1 MRSQPTVPQTNAPTL
16 PQGRAPRRRALARPL
31 LLAATAGL
39 AMTVSPVLA
48 MQDQDADLPVTGITL
63 YRSGVG
69 YFERQG
75 LVDGDATVRLRFDAE
90 QVNDIL
96 KSMIVLDRSGGRVGG
111 VSYASNEPLERR
123 LGSFAIDLSSSPRLK
138 EILDQIR
145 GARVR
150 LGVPDGDVTGTILG
164 TEERRQAVQGG
175 QSVPADYVNVLTGTG
190 LRSLPIEQVRTFEI
204 LDEDLKAELERALA
218 ALASNR
224 ADRIRSVN
232 VDFQGRGARDVFIGY
247 VHESPVWKT
256 SYRLILPDASEGGLP
271 TLQGWA
277 IVENTTDDDWRDVRL
292 SLVSGSP
299 VGFRM
304 DLYEPLF
311 VERPMLPVPAAAM
324 LRPKSHAAGVSQFA
338 DESAGV
344 RRRMLASAR
353 SGGAEEPSGL
363 RLYHLRDNLTAEDMA
378 AYAPGARATGG
389 EVGEVFR
396 FTLDEPITIERQQ
409 SAMVPILTS
418 AIEGRRVSIYSG
430 QERPSHPMRGV
441 ELTNSAGLDLMPGP
455 ISVFDGPAYAGDAI
469 IDHTP
474 RGSDRLLSYAGDLAV
489 RASVEDR
496 GQSRVD
502 RIRIVDGV
510 LIRSTVTRSTTTY
523 TFNNTDDARPRT
535 IIIEHPVHSG
545 WSQVEGAEPIERVG
559 SNLNRY
565 ELRVDAGASERFRV
579 TFERSESQQFA
590 IADTDPSTLIAQFQ
604 RDQMPADVLQMLQ
617 EAARLRA
624 AVVDAEQAVN
634 QLAQERRSI
643 EGDQAR
649 LRENLRVVDRQSE
662 LHARYLT
669 RLNEQET
676 RLDALGEEQRE
687 AQRTAEERRAA
698 YTAFIRNLRVG

>member
-1 MRSQPTVPQTNAPTL
+1 MMRSQQTESNSNAMT
-16 PQGRAPRRRALARPL
+16 PRRPRASRRRGVTHPL
-31 LLAATAGL
+31 LLVVSAGL
-39 AMTVSPVLA
+39 AIVVSPAAAL
-48 MQDQDADLPVTGITL
+48 QDRDASLPVTGITL

-75 LVDGDATVRLRFDAE
+75 TIDGDATVRLRFDAE

-123 LGSFAIDLSSSPRLK
+123 LGSFAIDLSNSPRLK

-150 LGVPDGDVTGTILG
+150 LGVPDGDLTGTILG

-175 QSVPADYVNVLTGTG
+175 QSVLADYVNVLTGTG
-190 LRSLPIEQVRTFEI
+190 LRSLPLEQVRTFEI
-204 LDEDLKAELERALA
+204 LDEALKAELDRALA

-224 ADRIRSVN
+224 ADRIRSVD

-256 SYRLILPDASEGGLP
+256 SYRLILPDASEGGQP

-304 DLYEPLF
+304 DLYEPLY
-311 VERPMLPVPAAAM
+311 VERPLLPVPAAAM
-324 LRPKSHAAGVSQFA
+324 LRPKSYAAGVSRFA
-338 DESAGV
+338 TDESSGDMRQMRE
-344 RRRMLASAR
+344 RRLMDAAPGAAASMPRR
-353 SGGAEEPSGL
+353 SVSA
-363 RLYHLRDNLTAEDMA
+363 DDMA
-378 AYAPGARATGG
+378 AYAPGTQATGG
-389 EVGEVFR
+389 EVGEVFL

-430 QERPSHPMRGV
+430 QERTPHPMRGV

-455 ISVFDGPAYAGDAI
+455 ISVFDGPAYSGDAI

-496 GQSRVD
+496 GENRVE
-502 RIRIVDGV
+502 RISIVDGV

-523 TFNNTDDARPRT
+523 TFRNTDEQRPRT
-535 IIIEHPVHSG
+535 MIVEHPVHNG
-545 WSQVEGAEPIERVG
+545 WSQVEGPDPTERV
-559 SNLNRY
+559 NAALNRY
-565 ELRVDAGASERFRV
+565 ELTIEPGAEQRLRV
-579 TFERSESQQFA
+579 TFERSEAQRFT
-590 IADTDPSTLIAQFQ
+590 ILDTNPANLIARFQ
-604 RDQMPADVLQMLQ
+604 QDRMPQEVLEKLQ

-624 AVVDAEQAVN
+624 AVADAETQVHR
-634 QLAQERRSI
+634 LAQERSSI
-643 EGDQAR
+643 EGDQSR

-669 RLNEQET
+669 RLSEQEN
-676 RLDALGEEQRE
+676 RLETLHEEQRE
-687 AQRTAEERRAA
+687 AERLVQERQEAYRA
-698 YTAFIRNLRVG
+698 FLRNLRAG

>member
-1 MRSQPTVPQTNAPTL
+1 MRSQPTVPQTNAPTP
-16 PQGRAPRRRALARPL
+16 PQGRALRRRAFARPL

-48 MQDQDADLPVTGITL
+48 LQDRDADLPVTGITL

-224 ADRIRSVN
+224 ADRVRSVN

-324 LRPKSHAAGVSQFA
+324 LRPKSHAAGIPLRSSAAESSDAVWQR
-338 DESAGV
+338 ERIVPGSAG
-344 RRRMLASAR
+344 ASM
-353 SGGAEEPSGL
+353 PSL
-363 RLYHLRDNLTAEDMA
+363 QRNVSSADMT
-378 AYAPGARATGG
+378 AYAPGAQATGG
-389 EVGEVFR
+389 EVGEVFL

-474 RGSDRLLSYAGDLAV
+474 RGSDRLISYAGDLAV

-523 TFNNTDDARPRT
+523 TFDNTDDARPRT
-535 IIIEHPVHSG
+535 IIVEHPVHSG

-590 IADTDPSTLIAQFQ
+590 IADTDPSTLIARFQ

-676 RLDALGEEQRE
+676 RLDALSEEQRE